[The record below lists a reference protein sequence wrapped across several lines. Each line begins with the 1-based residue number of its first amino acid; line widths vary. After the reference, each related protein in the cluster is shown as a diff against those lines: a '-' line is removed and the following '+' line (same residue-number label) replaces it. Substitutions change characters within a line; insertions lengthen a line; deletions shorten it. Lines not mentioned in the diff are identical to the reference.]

1 MHRSDVDFFAI
12 NDGHQLGKPEAWHGR
27 IFNVSGQGSG
37 LTRWWCLDIFLF
49 SPENWGRFPFWLIFF
64 KWVETT
70 NYIVDLFFATNTQSL
85 LKKMIRE
92 AEGWRLFLR
101 SICSSNVYTHEMT
114 IKCQL
119 YIYFW
124 VSFLSTLQGVEKE
137 VQVNQTESVQWEWDL
152 QGSHL
157 LSTTWHCGHR
167 KL

>member
-1 MHRSDVDFFAI
+1 MWLQSNGAGIAENEANHLNSFFFSRSSCSQILKQNHWVFLMHRSDVDFFAI

-85 LKKMIRE
+85 LKKWYVKLK
-92 AEGWRLFLR
+92 AEG
-101 SICSSNVYTHEMT
+101 CSS
-114 IKCQL
+114 
-119 YIYFW
+119 
-124 VSFLSTLQGVEKE
+124 E
-137 VQVNQTESVQWEWDL
+137 VFVVQMFILMKWP
-152 QGSHL
+152 
-157 LSTTWHCGHR
+157 
-167 KL
+167 